1 MARLRQFYTEFS
13 GLLALLLLFSTFRLF
28 AILLFRPGGFFADN
42 SDYDFYSAWGLT
54 QVAMGYTTFETLWTA
69 YPPLF
74 PAVMLPLFE
83 WSSRIPP
90 WVEPRL
96 FFHLLF
102 GALLLLFEIANLL
115 LIYRLAWRL
124 EEEAG
129 GQPAGAAL
137 RAAVFYALL
146 FAPVYT
152 LLGWF
157 EAMPLFFLLW
167 GLDLLVSRRRGGWL
181 ASAVAAALGFLVKLT
196 PVLLVPVA

>member
-1 MARLRQFYTEFS
+1 MRWAVVRLRQFYTEFS

-28 AILLFRPGGFFADN
+28 ALLLFRPGGFLVDN

-54 QVAMGYTTFETLWTA
+54 QVAMGYTTFESLWTA

-74 PAVMLPLFE
+74 PAAMLPIFE

-129 GQPAGAAL
+129 GQ
-137 RAAVFYALL
+137 
-146 FAPVYT
+146 
-152 LLGWF
+152 
-157 EAMPLFFLLW
+157 
-167 GLDLLVSRRRGGWL
+167 
-181 ASAVAAALGFLVKLT
+181 
-196 PVLLVPVA
+196 